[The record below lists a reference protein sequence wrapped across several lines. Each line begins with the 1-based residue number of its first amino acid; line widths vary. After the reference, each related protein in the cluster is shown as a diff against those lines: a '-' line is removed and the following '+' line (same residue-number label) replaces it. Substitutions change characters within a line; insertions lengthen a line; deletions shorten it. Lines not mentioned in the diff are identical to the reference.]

1 LKAMSGAAARYSLRR
16 SHRPEEHKTALQLG
30 AGADARFK
38 WI

>member
-16 SHRPEEHKTALQLG
+16 SHRPEEHEALQLE
-30 AGADARFK
+30 ADADARYR